1 MRFKYD
7 RKMEELLQIEAIIFA
22 AENPVSVDELLAF
35 YEEQGSEITKEYI
48 ASVIDAIKEKFKGEN
63 YSFELVKS
71 GGGYQFLSKA
81 DHHELISKFLNQK
94 ANKKLS
100 TAAME
105 TLSIIA
111 YKQPVTKSEIEQIR
125 GVNTDYTVHKLLE
138 KELISIAGKA
148 DTPGKPVLYS
158 VSPYFLD
165 YFGINSTEELP
176 KLKEIM
182 PQEENTIGEQ
192 I

>member
-1 MRFKYD
+1 MNVR
-7 RKMEELLQIEAIIFA
+7 LQIEAVLFTSEHAVSIEDLHLTFESNEQELSIEEVAAHLIEIKKKYARDDFA
-22 AENPVSVDELLAF
+22 
-35 YEEQGSEITKEYI
+35 
-48 ASVIDAIKEKFKGEN
+48 
-63 YSFELVKS
+63 FELVKS

-81 DHHELISKFLNQK
+81 EYHEWISKFLNQK

-100 TAAME
+100 TASME

-125 GVNTDYTVHKLLE
+125 GVNADYTVHKLLE

-148 DTPGKPVLYS
+148 DSPGKPVLYT

-176 KLKEIM
+176 QLKEIM
-182 PQEENTIGEQ
+182 PQEENVLGEGE
-192 I
+192 

>member
-1 MRFKYD
+1 MNI
-7 RKMEELLQIEAIIFA
+7 LLQIEAILFTS
-22 AENPVSVDELLAF
+22 EHPVSVEELQLSFNENEQDVSEEDIKGYIEKIREKYASDDFAF
-35 YEEQGSEITKEYI
+35 EVVE
-48 ASVIDAIKEKFKGEN
+48 
-63 YSFELVKS
+63 S

-81 DHHELISKFLNQK
+81 DYHEWISKFLNQK

-125 GVNTDYTVHKLLE
+125 GVSADYTVHKLLE

-148 DTPGKPVLYS
+148 DAPGKPILYT
-158 VSPYFLD
+158 VSSYFLD
-165 YFGINSTEELP
+165 YFGINSTKELP
-176 KLKEIM
+176 QLKEVI
-182 PQEENTIGEQ
+182 PQDENTIGTGE
-192 I
+192 

>member
-1 MRFKYD
+1 MNTR
-7 RKMEELLQIEAIIFA
+7 LQIEAVLFT
-22 AENPVSVDELLAF
+22 AEHPVSVEELHLTF
-35 YEEQGSEITKEYI
+35 ESNQQELTLEEVRTLIF
-48 ASVIDAIKEKFKGEN
+48 DIKKKYDGDDFA
-63 YSFELVKS
+63 FELVKS

-81 DHHELISKFLNQK
+81 GYHEWISKFLNQK

-125 GVNTDYTVHKLLE
+125 GVGADYTVHKLLE

-148 DTPGKPVLYS
+148 DAPGKPVLYT

-176 KLKEIM
+176 QLKEII
-182 PQEENTIGEQ
+182 PHDDNVIGVGGN
-192 I
+192 

>member
-1 MRFKYD
+1 MNV
-7 RKMEELLQIEAIIFA
+7 LLQIEAILFTTEHAVNMEDMFNAFA
-22 AENPVSVDELLAF
+22 ANDQEVSEEEILDCLKELKA
-35 YEEQGSEITKEYI
+35 
-48 ASVIDAIKEKFKGEN
+48 KFVGEDFA
-63 YSFELVKS
+63 FELVKS

-81 DHHELISKFLNQK
+81 DYHEWISKFLHQK

-100 TAAME
+100 SAAME

-111 YKQPVTKSEIEQIR
+111 YKEPVTKSEIEQIR
-125 GVNTDYTVHKLLE
+125 GVNADYTVHKLLE

-148 DTPGKPVLYS
+148 DSPGKPVLYT

-176 KLKEIM
+176 QLKEIM
-182 PQEENTIGEQ
+182 PQEENVLGKGE
-192 I
+192 